1 MKMLLVSVSEQG
13 VTPICPVEVG
23 EGYDGDPYGD
33 QVSVA
38 VGSNQT
44 LQSIREPVLTHMQ
57 EQV

>member
-1 MKMLLVSVSEQG
+1 MLLVSVSEQG